1 MILLAKEV
9 MKMKLRKAKHSDLAA
24 IMAIINQAKA
34 YFKSHGINQWQ
45 DGYPNEISIVN
56 DIQRNESYVLDNDG
70 DIVATVMISANGENN
85 YNYIEGNWLTDDKY
99 LVIHRIAIRD
109 DQKGNGLAKIIF
121 DQAIELF
128 DLPSLRIDTHE
139 DNKSM
144 QRFLQKYGF
153 SYCGII
159 YLENKETRLAF
170 EKIIS

>member
-1 MILLAKEV
+1 

-85 YNYIEGNWLTDDKY
+85 YNYIEGNWLTDGKY

-121 DQAIELF
+121 DQAIKLF